1 MSKISIVKILLLA
14 SVGVAM
20 IFLRLSSIAAIDVN
34 VGNQAHIKN
43 DVKTSAQTGNN
54 QTNNGSIT
62 TGNAYS
68 GTTVTNVVNTNNVKN
83 CCGTPTPTPEPTKHP
98 TPTPTPT
105 TSVSPTPTPTQSSG
119 PTPTPTPGSSDGG
132 KQGGGGG
139 GVGGPGASAGSP
151 QKSQGQILGLSAT
164 SEQISIA
171 QALLS
176 IVRPEASNASPTRII
191 IPRLSIN
198 LPVVEA
204 PVVNGFWK
212 LSDTS
217 ASHGVGSANPGEKGN
232 AVIFAHARDG
242 LFGPLRT
249 IVSGDTIYVLTG
261 KRWLGYT
268 AGAIKLVSPH
278 DTAIIAP
285 TSDETLTLFTCSGFL
300 DQKRLVVTAKP
311 VSL

>member
-20 IFLRLSSIAAIDVN
+20 VFLRSPIAAIDVN

-43 DVKTSAQTGNN
+43 DLKTSANTGNN

-62 TGNAYS
+62 TGNANA
-68 GTTVTNVVNTNNVKN
+68 GTAVTNVVNTNNVKN
-83 CCGTPTPTPEPTKHP
+83 CCGTPTPPPEPTKHP

-105 TSVSPTPTPTQSSG
+105 PTPIQSSG
-119 PTPTPTPGSSDGG
+119 PTPTPTPGPAGDG
-132 KQGGGGG
+132 KQGGGG
-139 GVGGPGASAGSP
+139 GVGGPGASVSSP
-151 QKSQGQILGLSAT
+151 KKPEGQVLGLSAT
-164 SEQISIA
+164 SGEISIA
-171 QALLS
+171 QALLH
-176 IVRPEASNASPTRII
+176 IVRPEAANASTTRII

-204 PVVNGFWK
+204 PVVNGFWE

-217 ASHGVGSANPGEKGN
+217 ASHGMGSANPGKKGN
-232 AVIFAHARDG
+232 AVIFAHAREG

-261 KRWLGYT
+261 NRWLSYT
-268 AGAIKLVSPH
+268 VTAIKLASPH
-278 DTAIIAP
+278 DTATIAP
-285 TSDETLTLFTCSGFL
+285 TPDETLTLFTCSGFL